1 MSGPS
6 LALSSLAGAD
16 GTPRANQV
24 VCALLCALSACPR
37 RASLRFVRAGRLLF
51 HGSPLA
57 LTLGCAHT
65 LLCGRFLCSRG
76 WWKSRL
82 VVGVFACGWLGFV
95 FTRGACSCGCLRALV
110 LAQVC
115 WGWWDSVVPPPLC
128 PGLLACLRAHAF
140 GVGLLA
146 CAQFCACPLRAGC
159 NSMGRDMVVPPHTA
173 WRALLRSP
181 RGAGREKAG
190 VLTLGVL
197 TRAHAQREREREG
210 RGRGATWGGPW
221 WTGWGRGCVPFGA
234 CNPHPGSKGGRL
246 PPARRG
252 VLGWLPSGRCW
263 SGRGLWVVARWVVT
277 RIGGDKY
284 PKPGESKN

>member
-197 TRAHAQREREREG
+197 TRAHAQRERERERGEGEGSHVG
-210 RGRGATWGGPW
+210 RTVVDWRGAWVCAFW
-221 WTGWGRGCVPFGA
+221 CMQ
-234 CNPHPGSKGGRL
+234 S
-246 PPARRG
+246 
-252 VLGWLPSGRCW
+252 PSW
-263 SGRGLWVVARWVVT
+263 
-277 RIGGDKY
+277 
-284 PKPGESKN
+284 